1 MTLHE
6 RLRQAILSLE
16 LAPGERLSER
26 GLEPAFGA
34 SRTPIRSALL
44 RLESEGLVRR
54 DAKGWTVAPIDVAEL
69 RALGEYRAV
78 LESAGVR
85 LATDRASDDDL
96 EALADL
102 ARSAD
107 AAGTPEHSL
116 DTGTSFH
123 LELARLSGNDFLF
136 SAMDGVMTRL
146 YRTRWLEVQSPESR
160 DRALHEHERLTDAMI
175 ARDAAG
181 AELAAL
187 EHLRGNEQRMLA
199 FLDSSRMRLR
209 ASGIPV
215 AGS

>member
-54 DAKGWTVAPIDVAEL
+54 DAKGWTVAPIDVDEL

-78 LESAGVR
+78 LETASVR
-85 LATDRASDDDL
+85 LATERASGDDL

-136 SAMDGVMTRL
+136 AAMDGVMTRL
-146 YRTRWLEVQSPESR
+146 YRTRWLEVQSAESR

-175 ARDAAG
+175 ARDAAS

-187 EHLRGNEQRMLA
+187 EHLRGNGERMLA
-199 FLDSSRMRLR
+199 FLDSSRLRLR
-209 ASGIPV
+209 ANGIPV
-215 AGS
+215 AGG

>member
-1 MTLHE
+1 MWDT
-6 RLRQAILSLE
+6 E

-78 LESAGVR
+78 LESASVR
-85 LATDRASDDDL
+85 LATERASDDDL

-136 SAMDGVMTRL
+136 TAMDGVMTRL

-175 ARDAAG
+175 ARDAAS

-187 EHLRGNEQRMLA
+187 EHLRGNWERTLA
-199 FLDSSRMRLR
+199 FLESSRLRLR
-209 ASGIPV
+209 ANGIPV
-215 AGS
+215 AGN

>member
-44 RLESEGLVRR
+44 RLESEGLIRR
-54 DAKGWTVAPIDVAEL
+54 DAKGWTVAPIDVTEL

-136 SAMDGVMTRL
+136 TAMDGVMTRL

-160 DRALHEHERLTDAMI
+160 DRALHEHKRLTDAMI

-187 EHLRGNEQRMLA
+187 EHLRGNEERMLA

-209 ASGIPV
+209 ANGIPV

>member
-16 LAPGERLSER
+16 LTPGERLSER

-78 LESAGVR
+78 LESASVR
-85 LATDRASDDDL
+85 LATERASDDDL

-136 SAMDGVMTRL
+136 TAMDGVMTRL

-175 ARDAAG
+175 ARDAAS

-187 EHLRGNEQRMLA
+187 EHLRGNWERTLA
-199 FLDSSRMRLR
+199 FLESSRLRLR
-209 ASGIPV
+209 ANGIPV
-215 AGS
+215 AGN